1 MCGKKQHT
9 KAEIRSEMSELI
21 CGRIAAGENYNLTR
35 DNLGYGFNVFFLDK
49 AEVTKE
55 ENTLDFMKLKTLCF
69 KGHQWEYEKAH
80 RMGEH
85 ICKS

>member
-1 MCGKKQHT
+1 M
-9 KAEIRSEMSELI
+9 
-21 CGRIAAGENYNLTR
+21 
-35 DNLGYGFNVFFLDK
+35 VFFLDK

-55 ENTLDFMKLKTLCF
+55 KNTLDFMKLKTLCF
-69 KGHQWEYEKAH
+69 KAHQWEHEKAH